1 MESAWLINFKNGYKV
16 ILSESTYKRYEKETP
31 KEDVSSEHHW
41 FSMDKCISK
50 NPEIDV
56 VD

>member
-1 MESAWLINFKNGYKV
+1 MESGWLIRFRNGYKV
-16 ILSESTYKRYEKETP
+16 ILSESSYKKYERETP
-31 KEDVSSEHHW
+31 KEDVEVEEHW
-41 FSMDKCISK
+41 FSMDKCIEQ